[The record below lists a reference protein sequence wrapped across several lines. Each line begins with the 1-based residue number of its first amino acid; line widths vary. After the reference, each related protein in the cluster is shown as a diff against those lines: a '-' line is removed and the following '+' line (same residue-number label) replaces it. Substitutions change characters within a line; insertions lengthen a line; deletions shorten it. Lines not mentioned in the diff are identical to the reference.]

1 MNYYLRPCYILL
13 FFLLSPLTVAETVK
27 VITVDWPPFYA
38 RDLPGNGF
46 VTEIAREAFK
56 RKGHTLDITFAPL
69 KRAKHLTRKG
79 EFHGLFGCWINDI
92 SRSHYNISKAKLASG
107 DGHFLALQGSNLRGL
122 QSDDLTGKRIGIV
135 RGYGVSDKLQAMFDS
150 GEATRVEV
158 SRIKQLLNMIQLKG
172 RIDLIL
178 ENELVAEYE
187 FKKSYPGRKY
197 NLETVGKDDIDG
209 GLYICWSKNN
219 EAADKF
225 RPVFD
230 EAIKEMH
237 SDGTLQK
244 IKSQFYLSHIQRTLN
259 GAPQEEENAR
269 ISTRL
274 DIAQ

>member
-1 MNYYLRPCYILL
+1 MNYYLRSFYTL
-13 FFLLSPLTVAETVK
+13 FLFLLSPMAVTDTVK

-38 RDLPGNGF
+38 RDLPANGF

-79 EFHGLFGCWINDI
+79 EFHGLFGCWVNDI
-92 SRSHYNISKAKLASG
+92 SKSHYNISNEKLASG
-107 DGHFLALQGSNLRGL
+107 DGHFLTLQGSNLRDL
-122 QSDDLTGKRIGIV
+122 QPKDLAGKRIGIV

-172 RIDLIL
+172 RIDFIL
-178 ENELVAEYE
+178 ENELVAKYE
-187 FKKSYPGRKY
+187 FKKSYPGREY

-209 GLYICWSKNN
+209 GLYICWSKSN
-219 EAADKF
+219 ETADKF
-225 RPVFD
+225 RAGFD
-230 EAIKEMH
+230 EAIREMRH
-237 SDGTLQK
+237 DSTLQQ
-244 IKSQFYLSHIQRTLN
+244 IKSQFYLSHLKPVFNNTF
-259 GAPQEEENAR
+259 QEEANAR

-274 DIAQ
+274 DITQ

>member
-1 MNYYLRPCYILL
+1 MKYYLRSFYILL
-13 FFLLSPLTVAETVK
+13 LFLLSPLTVAETVK

-69 KRAKHLTRKG
+69 KRAKNLTRKG

-107 DGHFLALQGSNLRGL
+107 DGHFLTLAGSNLNNL
-122 QSDDLTGKRIGIV
+122 KPTDLAGKRIGIV
-135 RGYGVSDKLQAMFDS
+135 RGYGVSDKLQSMFDS
-150 GEATRVEV
+150 GEAIRVEV
-158 SRIKQLLNMIQLKG
+158 SRIKQLLKMIQLKG

-178 ENELVAEYE
+178 ENELVAKYE
-187 FKKSYPGRKY
+187 FKKSYPGREY
-197 NLETVGKDDIDG
+197 NLKTVGKDDIDG

-225 RPVFD
+225 RPDFD
-230 EAIKEMH
+230 EAIREMH
-237 SDGTLQK
+237 RDGTLQH
-244 IKSQFYLSHIQRTLN
+244 IKSQFHLSHIQPTLN
-259 GAPQEEENAR
+259 DNFEDEADAR
-269 ISTRL
+269 MSSRL